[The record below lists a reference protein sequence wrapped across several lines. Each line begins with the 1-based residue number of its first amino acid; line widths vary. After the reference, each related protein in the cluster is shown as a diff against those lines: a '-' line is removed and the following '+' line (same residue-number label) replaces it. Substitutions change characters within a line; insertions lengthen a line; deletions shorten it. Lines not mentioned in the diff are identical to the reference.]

1 VAAAISKRLAIPTIG
16 IGSGAGTDGQ
26 VLVLHD
32 LLDMHG
38 ADSFQP
44 KFVKRF
50 AHIGD
55 AMRDGVKA
63 YADEV
68 RARTFPGPEH
78 VFAIAPEEL
87 SAFTTAVEADSAG
100 DNILADW

>member
-1 VAAAISKRLAIPTIG
+1 VATAVSKRITIPTIG
-16 IGSGAGTDGQ
+16 IGSGAGCDGQ

-38 ADSFQP
+38 AESFRP
-44 KFVKRF
+44 KFVKQF

-68 RARTFPGPEH
+68 RGRGFPAPEH
-78 VFAIAPEEL
+78 VFAISPEEL
-87 SAFTTAVEADSAG
+87 SAFTTAVEAGSAE